1 MKVTPKRKRSDST
14 MAQVEA
20 MQAAAAPVLP
30 APLGVKLRKVDLP
43 FWQAITE
50 ARARDTWT
58 AIDLTHAAT
67 LARTLADMETLQAQ
81 IDETGYTFGD
91 SVNPAFGVL
100 EKLTRRAMAMSR
112 MLHVH
117 ALATVGRS
125 GDAAGAAELERKARE
140 AAAKDDDLIPTGAM
154 Q

>member
-43 FWQAITE
+43 FWDAITK
-50 ARARDTWT
+50 ARPRGTWT
-58 AIDLTHAAT
+58 DIDLTHAAT
-67 LARTLADMETLQAQ
+67 LARTLADIETLQAQ
-81 IDETGYTFGD
+81 INKNGYTFGD

-125 GDAAGAAELERKARE
+125 GDAAKAAELERKARE

>member
-14 MAQVEA
+14 KAKAEA
-20 MQAAAAPVLP
+20 LRAAAAPLLP
-30 APLGVKLRKVDLP
+30 APLGVTLRKQDMP

-50 ARARDTWT
+50 ARPRDTWT

-81 IDETGYTFGD
+81 IDEAGYTFGD
-91 SVNPAFGVL
+91 SVNPAFAVH
-100 EKLTRRAMAMSR
+100 EKLSRRAMSLSR

-125 GDAAGAAELERKARE
+125 GDASKAAELERQARQ
-140 AAAKDDDLIPTGAM
+140 AAGQDDDLIPMGPM